1 MYEKCPGASN
11 ILMPTI
17 KIKKCPE
24 CGEEVEIVSSDMQ
37 TKCDNCGFTIY
48 NDLISCVQW
57 CAYAEECLGEEICNR
72 LKKN

>member
-37 TKCDNCGFTIY
+37 TQCDNCGFTIY
-48 NDLISCVQW
+48 NDLTSCVQW
-57 CAYAEECLGEEICNR
+57 CAYAEECLGEELYNR
-72 LKKN
+72 LKKT